1 MCRRIVRRLH
11 IASDGVWTVAEAEA
25 KFGEVIEEARTHGPQ
40 TVTRDG
46 RSAVVVVSAEEWE
59 REAKRTGTFA
69 DFLAESPLRDSG
81 LEIER
86 LKGSFRDVDL

>member
-1 MCRRIVRRLH
+1 M
-11 IASDGVWTVAEAEA
+11 
-25 KFGEVIEEARTHGPQ
+25 EEAQTHGPQ

-59 REAKRTGTFA
+59 RTTKRKGTLA
-69 DFLAESPLRDSG
+69 DFLAASPLRDSG

-86 LKGSFRDVDL
+86 LKGGFRDLGL